1 LRQIVVPLLKPAFIF
16 GWLWI
21 ALLTFREL
29 TIPMILF
36 SASNI
41 TYSVAVWGLWYS
53 GSFDAAAAANLI
65 MMALLLPLVIVYLRY
80 AGKTGLNA

>member
-1 LRQIVVPLLKPAFIF
+1 
-16 GWLWI
+16 
-21 ALLTFREL
+21 LTFREL

-36 SASNI
+36 SAGNI
-41 TYSVAVWGLWYS
+41 AFSVVVWSLWYS

-80 AGKTGLNA
+80 ARRMGLGA

>member
-1 LRQIVVPLLKPAFIF
+1 LKPAFLF

-21 ALLTFREL
+21 ALLAFREL

-36 SASNI
+36 SAGNV
-41 TYSVAVWGLWYS
+41 TYSAAVWGLWYS
-53 GSFDAAAAANLI
+53 GLFDAAAAANLI